1 MQFWVDGV
9 LLATVS
15 EPPYATT
22 WDDANPFNANEIT
35 VAATDCLGNT
45 ARDAVFLK
53 PFEITEVSEVTR
65 VLVDAS
71 VQDKA
76 GRFIRALAS
85 GDFEIREDGVPQSID
100 LGRRRRPA
108 GDLCMLIDS
117 SQSMSRRI
125 DFVQEAARR
134 LVGFMRL
141 RDRMMVV
148 PFSKTLQPITGP
160 TNDRATVLE
169 AIRHIEPHGGTAIL
183 DSLVRV
189 AAHLDRVEGR
199 QGHCLDYRR
208 VRRT

>member
-1 MQFWVDGV
+1 MTNAAVQLRALVVVVMAAVTMAPAGARAADAPAALSVRITSPLGRTGEPGVIRIVAQVHALPGAPLQSVQFWVDGV

-76 GRFIRALAS
+76 GRFIRALS
-85 GDFEIREDGVPQSID
+85 SHDFEVSEDGVPPALD
-100 LGRRRRPA
+100 LA
-108 GDLCMLIDS
+108 GDEDQPATFALLVHS
-117 SQSMSRRI
+117 SQSRARRL
-125 DFVQEAARR
+125 DFVQ
-134 LVGFMRL
+134 
-141 RDRMMVV
+141 D
-148 PFSKTLQPITGP
+148 TH
-160 TNDRATVLE
+160 RAPLGV
-169 AIRHIEPHGGTAIL
+169 
-183 DSLVRV
+183 
-189 AAHLDRVEGR
+189 
-199 QGHCLDYRR
+199 
-208 VRRT
+208 